1 MEFEYVISKKLQL
14 KMKAEVCYIVF
25 LYGKL
30 LQSYYFL

>member
-25 LYGKL
+25 LYGNTHKL
-30 LQSYYFL
+30 LFL